1 MSQTAKWELN
11 PIIVK
16 ELRSRMRGARA
27 FAILTGSL
35 VLMGGVG
42 YALYRVTLASTQY
55 TSSPISPQVGQMLF
69 TGLAFMELMII
80 AAITPSITAGE
91 ISGEKEKQTYEMLL
105 TTPLSPS
112 RILWGKL
119 VASMSYVFLL
129 VFAAMPMASLVFIFG
144 GVALRD
150 MIKTLLVLFVVAV
163 MFGVIGLF
171 MSALFGRSGRATVLA
186 YLAIALLVFGPL
198 FIAILVGVMKQ
209 SDPPYWIMMSSPI
222 SVLASA
228 FAPSVN
234 VQSIS
239 GTFWMLGS
247 PVYWLLGGPPIS
259 MTSIPR
265 PAYHIGLPVYGL
277 LTLVLY
283 LIAARLVRPVRRWRI
298 HWSEVALALIVVC
311 GYAGVVALGYLATT
325 NRYENIRIVAPQTP
339 IPAVLI
345 ETPAP
350 LLPPGVI
357 PNMEATPENYP
368 SSETTPVIT
377 PESPYPAPKGSGNP
391 LSGLEVE

>member
-1 MSQTAKWELN
+1 MNQTAKWELN

-16 ELRSRMRGARA
+16 ELRSRMRGMRA

-35 VLMGGVG
+35 ILIGAFG
-42 YALYRVTLASTQY
+42 YALYRMTLASTQY

-112 RILWGKL
+112 KILWGKL

-129 VFAAMPMASLVFIFG
+129 VFAAVPMASLVFIFG

-150 MIKTLLVLFVVAV
+150 MLKTLVVLFVVAV

-186 YLAIALLVFGPL
+186 YLAIAVLLFGPL
-198 FIAILVGVMKQ
+198 FIAVLVGVMKQ

-247 PVYWLLGGPPIS
+247 PVYWLLGGPPVS
-259 MTSIPR
+259 LTSIPTTCLPYRSAGLRSSDARTLPDRR
-265 PAYHIGLPVYGL
+265 PAGQTGPALAYP
-277 LTLVLY
+277 
-283 LIAARLVRPVRRWRI
+283 LVRSR
-298 HWSEVALALIVVC
+298 
-311 GYAGVVALGYLATT
+311 AGIDHFLQLC
-325 NRYENIRIVAPQTP
+325 RE
-339 IPAVLI
+339 
-345 ETPAP
+345 
-350 LLPPGVI
+350 
-357 PNMEATPENYP
+357 
-368 SSETTPVIT
+368 
-377 PESPYPAPKGSGNP
+377 
-391 LSGLEVE
+391 

>member
-1 MSQTAKWELN
+1 MNQPARWEFN

-27 FAILTGSL
+27 FTILTGSL
-35 VLMGGVG
+35 VTMGGFG
-42 YALYRVTLASTQY
+42 YALYRMALAATQN
-55 TSSPISPQVGQMLF
+55 TSSPVSPQVGQLLF

-105 TTPLSPS
+105 ATPLSPS
-112 RILWGKL
+112 KILWGKL

-129 VFAAMPMASLVFIFG
+129 VFAAVPMASLVFIFG

-150 MIKTLLVLFVVAV
+150 MVKTLVVLFVVAV

-171 MSALFGRSGRATVLA
+171 MSAWFGRSGRATVLA
-186 YLAIALLVFGPL
+186 YLAIALLLFGPL
-198 FIAILVGVMKQ
+198 FIAVLIGVIKQ

-239 GTFWMLGS
+239 STFWMLGS
-247 PVYWLLGGPPIS
+247 PVYWLLGGPPIRL
-259 MTSIPR
+259 TSIPR
-265 PAYHIGLPVYGL
+265 PAYHIGLPVYGMITL
-277 LTLVLY
+277 LLY
-283 LIAARLVRPVRRWRI
+283 FIAARLVRPVRRWRI
-298 HWSEVALALIVVC
+298 HWSEAALVLIIFSS
-311 GYAGVVALGYLATT
+311 YTGVIALGYLATT
-325 NRYENIRIVAPQTP
+325 NRYENIQIAAPQK
-339 IPAVLI
+339 PAPGVQI
-345 ETPAP
+345 ETPGPFNA
-350 LLPPGVI
+350 PGVS
-357 PNMEATPENYP
+357 PNLQATPESYP
-368 SSETTPVIT
+368 TIEPTPGIT
-377 PESPYPAPKGSGNP
+377 PESSYPAPKGAGGP
-391 LSGLEVE
+391 LRKYGLD

>member
-1 MSQTAKWELN
+1 MDQPAKWEPN

-16 ELRSRMRGARA
+16 ELRSRMRGSRA

-35 VLMGGVG
+35 VLIGGFG
-42 YALYRVTLASTQY
+42 YALYRMTLASTQY

-69 TGLAFMELMII
+69 TGLAFMELLII

-112 RILWGKL
+112 KILWGKL

-129 VFAAMPMASLVFIFG
+129 VFAAVPMASLVFIFG

-150 MIKTLLVLFVVAV
+150 MVKTLVVLIVTAV

-171 MSALFGRSGRATVLA
+171 MSALLGRSGRATVLA
-186 YLAIALLVFGPL
+186 YLVIALLLFGPL
-198 FIAILVGVMKQ
+198 FISVLVGVMKQ

-239 GTFWMLGS
+239 STFWMLGS

-259 MTSIPR
+259 LTSIPR
-265 PAYHIGLPVYGL
+265 PAYHISLPVYGM
-277 LTLVLY
+277 LTILLY
-283 LIAARLVRPVRRWRI
+283 LLAARLVKPVRRWRI
-298 HWSEVALALIVVC
+298 HWSEAALALIIIC
-311 GYAGVVALGYLATT
+311 SYTGVVALGYLATT
-325 NRYENIRIVAPQTP
+325 NRYENIQIVTPQTSAP
-339 IPAVLI
+339 GALTA
-345 ETPAP
+345 TPAP
-350 LLPPGVI
+350 LEAPLLS
-357 PNMEATPENYP
+357 PNLQATPQSYP
-368 SSETTPVIT
+368 TLETTPGIT
-377 PESPYPAPKGSGNP
+377 PESPYPAPKGAGNP
-391 LSGLEVE
+391 VGRTGLE

>member
-1 MSQTAKWELN
+1 MKETANWELN

-16 ELRSRMRGARA
+16 ELRSRMRGARG

-35 VLMGGVG
+35 LLMGAVG
-42 YALYRVTLASTQY
+42 YALFRMTLASTQY

-129 VFAAMPMASLVFIFG
+129 VFAAVPMASLVFIFG

-150 MIKTLLVLFVVAV
+150 MLKTLLVLFVVAI

-186 YLAIALLVFGPL
+186 YLAIAILLFGPL

-247 PVYWLLGGPPIS
+247 PVYWLLGGPPVS

-265 PAYHIGLPVYGL
+265 PAYHIGLPIYGL

-283 LIAARLVRPVRRWRI
+283 LIAARLVKPVRRWRI
-298 HWSEVALALIVVC
+298 HWSEAALALIILC
-311 GYAGVVALGYLATT
+311 GYSGVVALGYLGTT
-325 NRYENIRIVAPQTP
+325 NRYENIQIISPPTP
-339 IPAVLI
+339 APAVLI

-350 LLPPGVI
+350 LRVPGGA
-357 PNMEATPENYP
+357 PNVQGTPGSYP
-368 SSETTPVIT
+368 SIESTPGIT
-377 PESPYPAPKGSGNP
+377 PESPYTAPKGAGDP
-391 LSGLEVE
+391 AHGYGLD